1 MERLSL
7 LIRRLAASTVFLILG
22 ASPLRAV
29 DLNVDGIGW
38 FADGR
43 VANVI
48 REVIF
53 GDEEEGVVLRQFDV
67 EDALLVLNGDLRR
80 RGYLNAAIEVV
91 LWAEDSV
98 SLRYVWDPQAP
109 QVLPDLNAV
118 SRLDLNVTTGPRSFY
133 EAVTFD
139 GLESLSAEEAQDYFF
154 PGGYFVVSRADRAF
168 SPEALGRGVESLLA
182 RLAELGRPE
191 ARLVAQNVDRPAR
204 GGAVR
209 VHLTVAEGPVYEWRE
224 VRYEWASGTSAVD
237 GVSLPPSTV
246 PETVYTREGERD
258 LAVALRNRFLR
269 AGFPDVAVESV
280 RRVFTES
287 DGRRSVEL
295 VFRANPGPR
304 VRVAGVRFEGLEDT
318 SRSFV
323 RQRVDIEP
331 GAWLSRVEVDEAR
344 TRLGRLGI
352 FDQMAVT
359 LEPPDAPD
367 SRTVVFSVVEGLR
380 REINLLAGYGS
391 YEMVRVGAELR
402 YFNLFGRA
410 HQGTLRLRQSMRS
423 SAGLLSYSV
432 PDLPWILQRGQ
443 VRLQGLIRE
452 EVSFRREEAAFSFG
466 IEQQLFDHEV
476 VFTAEYT
483 YEILRAIGVVSE
495 EETGDASAN
504 VGSVTFGLS
513 YDQRDRVISPREG
526 YDLRAELELA
536 SPFLASEAYYQ
547 RFVLGGSYHFMTRS
561 EAIRFHFGL
570 EHGVLGRAGTHAE
583 DLPFNKRFFPGGE
596 NSIRGYQSGEASPRD
611 SQGEIVGAE
620 TYTIGHAEVEF
631 AITQNLSVVL
641 FGDGLLTARYLSD
654 YPGDTTLWSVGGGL
668 RYSTPL
674 GPVRLEYGHNLNP
687 RPEDPSGTLHFSIGF
702 PF

>member
-1 MERLSL
+1 MAL
-7 LIRRLAASTVFLILG
+7 LTLG
-22 ASPLRAV
+22 AIPLRAIDV
-29 DLNVDGIGW
+29 NVDGIGW

-43 VANVI
+43 ITGVI

-53 GDEEEGVVLRQFDV
+53 GDEEEGLTLRQFDV

-80 RGYLNAAIEVV
+80 RGYLNAEIEVV
-91 LWAEDSV
+91 LWVEDSI
-98 SLRYVWDPQAP
+98 LRRYVWDPQTSQIFP
-109 QVLPDLNAV
+109 ELDAV
-118 SRLDLNVTTGPRSFY
+118 SRLDLNVTTGPRSYY

-139 GLESLSAEEAQDYFF
+139 GLVSLPPEEAQDYFF
-154 PGGYFVVSRADRAF
+154 PGGYFLVSKADRAF
-168 SPEALGRGVESLLA
+168 SPEALSRGIESLLA

-191 ARLVAQNVDRPAR
+191 ARLLAQQVDRPAG
-204 GGAVR
+204 GGAVE
-209 VHLTVAEGPVYEWRE
+209 VHLTVVEGPIYGWRK
-224 VRYEWASGTSAVD
+224 VRYEWAP
-237 GVSLPPSTV
+237 GVSEVEGVHIPQPTK
-246 PETVYTREGERD
+246 PETVYTREAERD
-258 LAVALRNRFLR
+258 MAVALRNRFLR
-269 AGFPDVAVESV
+269 AGYPDVMVEST
-280 RRVFTES
+280 RRVVTEA
-287 DGRRSVEL
+287 DGSRSVEL
-295 VFRANPGPR
+295 VFKANPGPR
-304 VRVAGVRFEGLEDT
+304 VRVAEVRFEGLEDT
-318 SRSFV
+318 SLSFA

-331 GAWLSRVEVDEAR
+331 GSWLSRVEVDEAR

-352 FDQMAVT
+352 FDQMAVA
-359 LEPPDAPD
+359 LEPPDDPE

-410 HQGTLRLRQSMRS
+410 HQATLRLRQSMRS
-423 SAGLLSYSV
+423 SAGLLSYAV

-443 VRLQGLIRE
+443 VRLQGLVRE

-536 SPFLASEAYYQ
+536 SPFLASEAHYQ
-547 RFVLGGSYHFMTRS
+547 RFVIGGSYHFMTRS

-570 EHGVLGRAGTHAE
+570 EHGILGRAGTHAE

-611 SQGEIVGAE
+611 AQGEIVGAE
-620 TYTIGHAEVEF
+620 SYTIGHAEVEF

-641 FGDGLLTARYLSD
+641 FGDGLLTGRYLSD
-654 YPGDTTLWSVGGGL
+654 YPGDTTLWSAGGGL

-687 RPEDPSGTLHFSIGF
+687 RPDDPSGTLHFSIGF